1 MLLLWKVERS
11 DGTCTSPDRDLSA
24 VSQKRKTRRA
34 RGAIAQ
40 KWRPASSRKAADGRV
55 HLTLHR
61 DPKTGQAGVALKA
74 PIFEEAWQNE
84 IAAAAAT
91 TAHGILH
98 GQATLERTVK
108 LARSAMAATSRLADA
123 LLARAPSGAVACKA
137 GCDHCCY
144 QSVGVTAPEAL
155 AIADH
160 LRRTLTE
167 NELADVSAH
176 ISKCHAETAN
186 LSAEERF
193 SPEHPCPFLQSARCS
208 IYEVRPLSCRGM
220 NSLDADE
227 CRVRLR
233 DPEARAEFIESGEG
247 GHSFMEPIRGFH
259 AVSAGL
265 QLALAEL
272 YALDMRPLE
281 LTAALELLLNGPPS
295 LVSDWLAGKRSL
307 DAARGGDSS
316 DSPGVRELT
325 GTLASNASPSA
336 KPA

>member
-1 MLLLWKVERS
+1 MVVLLAPIE
-11 DGTCTSPDRDLSA
+11 TSPA

-34 RGAIAQ
+34 RVITAQ
-40 KWRPASSRKAADGRV
+40 KWRPAGSRKGADGRV

-61 DPKTGQAGVALKA
+61 DPATGQEAVALKA
-74 PIFEEAWQNE
+74 PLFQEAWQNE
-84 IAAAAAT
+84 IAAAAAN
-91 TAHGILH
+91 TAHGILR

-108 LARSAMAATSRLADA
+108 LAQSAMAATSRLADG
-123 LLARAPSGAVACKA
+123 LLARAPSGAVACKS

-167 NELADVSAH
+167 DELAAVAAH
-176 ISKCHAETAN
+176 VSKCHAETAG
-186 LSAEERF
+186 LTAEERF
-193 SPEHPCPFLQSARCS
+193 SPEHPCPFLRSARCS

-227 CRVRLR
+227 CSTRLR
-233 DPEARAEFIESGEG
+233 DPEARAAFVESGEG

-259 AVSAGL
+259 AVSAGM

-281 LTAALELLLNGPPS
+281 LTLALGLLLNGPPS

-307 DAARGGDSS
+307 EAARGGDSTN
-316 DSPGVRELT
+316 SPGVRELT
-325 GTLASNASPSA
+325 GSVGSNDP
-336 KPA
+336 PDR